1 MMASNT
7 FSMNFDAATRKKFA
21 EVTEA
26 YGLTVAA
33 AFKLFAHY
41 AIETRT
47 LPIRFDFLPAKDGR
61 EAVEASDYLR
71 ARIAQNEA
79 ENQQGEYRVMDFAS
93 FMELCQKAAERYV

>member
-7 FSMNFDAATRKKFA
+7 FSMNFDATTRQRFA

-26 YGLTVAA
+26 YGLTVPA

-47 LPIRFDFLPAKDGR
+47 LPIRFDFLPAKEGR
-61 EAVEASDYLR
+61 ESLEPSDFLR
-71 ARIAQNEA
+71 ARIARNEA

-93 FMELCQKAAERYV
+93 FMELCQKAAKNHV